1 MRTAKPSV
9 KAPRP
14 DPGIVRHRKPRDAGL
29 LAFWLL
35 FVTSPTLAWQCERA
49 EVLHVH
55 DGDTLTVRCG
65 DAAPVKLRVAG
76 IDAPELHQVRGPAA
90 RDALIEHVHGE
101 PISVALLI
109 DTSGSTMTTLENI
122 KDAAEDFIELLGAGD
137 KALVATFDEKVI
149 VHNPLSSDRKTLKTA
164 VRQIRTAEREGTVMM
179 NAVAQITK
187 DSLAGVDGRKLI
199 VLLSDGAQTRGTL
212 TPLQGAQLAH
222 NAGIRVFTIS
232 LGTNHGTL
240 NFRGGFFGGFGFGG
254 GNSIAVR
261 PDPAT
266 MAAIARATGGKSFR
280 AKTAAKVDNVYKELG
295 SVVTHRQ
302 VHREIGS
309 WFAGAAALLL
319 LGAIGASRATAGRL
333 P

>member
-1 MRTAKPSV
+1 
-9 KAPRP
+9 
-14 DPGIVRHRKPRDAGL
+14 
-29 LAFWLL
+29 
-35 FVTSPTLAWQCERA
+35 
-49 EVLHVH
+49 
-55 DGDTLTVRCG
+55 
-65 DAAPVKLRVAG
+65 
-76 IDAPELHQVRGPAA
+76 
-90 RDALIEHVHGE
+90 
-101 PISVALLI
+101 
-109 DTSGSTMTTLENI
+109 
-122 KDAAEDFIELLGAGD
+122 
-137 KALVATFDEKVI
+137 
-149 VHNPLSSDRKTLKTA
+149 
-164 VRQIRTAEREGTVMM
+164 
-179 NAVAQITK
+179 
-187 DSLAGVDGRKLI
+187 
-199 VLLSDGAQTRGTL
+199 
-212 TPLQGAQLAH
+212 LQGAQLAH

>member
-1 MRTAKPSV
+1 MSTFADKVPKSV
-9 KAPRP
+9 KIGLVSFSNGPDVLVGPTTDRELLHEGIDLLEPESGTAIGDGLQVAVTVAKSAVGDAPRNKQ
-14 DPGIVRHRKPRDAGL
+14 GQL
-29 LAFWLL
+29 
-35 FVTSPTLAWQCERA
+35 
-49 EVLHVH
+49 
-55 DGDTLTVRCG
+55 
-65 DAAPVKLRVAG
+65 
-76 IDAPELHQVRGPAA
+76 PAA
-90 RDALIEHVHGE
+90 
-101 PISVALLI
+101 
-109 DTSGSTMTTLENI
+109 
-122 KDAAEDFIELLGAGD
+122 
-137 KALVATFDEKVI
+137 
-149 VHNPLSSDRKTLKTA
+149 
-164 VRQIRTAEREGTVMM
+164 
-179 NAVAQITK
+179 
-187 DSLAGVDGRKLI
+187 I